1 MIKSYSPTINKHLYN
16 EINSLKYKKSIELC
30 NSIFDINIGDN
41 DNIIC
46 VNYKNKKAVN
56 ILLNSL
62 KNNYLNNTRDLILP
76 NQIYSNCWFNT
87 MFTSFFFSDKG
98 RKFFKYFRY
107 LMITGKKI
115 KDNKLIDIDN
125 EEIKKLLFI
134 LNIYI
139 EASLNQ
145 KKNNTY
151 KIKKRIKKTRK
162 RILYNKIHNLLK
174 IKNLQTNFF
183 IKEMYN
189 LIKNNNKN
197 ISLPNIKDAGNPIEY
212 YKTIINFLDDS
223 NIYIKEY
230 YIEGKINIENN
241 FKKLNENPHIVII
254 NDFESGTIFKQE
266 YKINDSIYKLDSI
279 ILTNKDHFDKNKSSH
294 FVNVLTIN
302 NKEYK
307 FDGSSLKKIS
317 RFNWKSKINEN
328 IDWNF
333 IDNKKYESLF
343 YNFTKGYK
351 IMFYYRIN

>member
-1 MIKSYSPTINKHLYN
+1 
-16 EINSLKYKKSIELC
+16 
-30 NSIFDINIGDN
+30 
-41 DNIIC
+41 
-46 VNYKNKKAVN
+46 
-56 ILLNSL
+56 
-62 KNNYLNNTRDLILP
+62 
-76 NQIYSNCWFNT
+76 
-87 MFTSFFFSDKG
+87 
-98 RKFFKYFRY
+98 
-107 LMITGKKI
+107 MITGKKI

-162 RILYNKIHNLLK
+162 RILYNKINNLLK

-183 IKEMYN
+183 IKEIYN

-317 RFNWKSKINEN
+317 RFN
-328 IDWNF
+328 
-333 IDNKKYESLF
+333 
-343 YNFTKGYK
+343 
-351 IMFYYRIN
+351 